1 MLAVKKLKFYYGSRC
16 NYCNFEITKVENYVQ
31 KGI

>member
-1 MLAVKKLKFYYGSRC
+1 MLTVKKSKIYYEPRC

-31 KGI
+31 KGF